1 MMKKGYLL
9 AAVGGFA
16 LASAGHAQTAPADGQ
31 DTALAVS
38 TSDQSVAVPADPA
51 AEQDIVVTGIRAS
64 LRSAQ
69 ATKRNAS
76 QIVDSVSAEDV
87 GKFPDVNISESLQR
101 VTGVAIDRN
110 GGEGQFITVRGLGPQ
125 FNTVLV
131 NGRIMATDNPGR
143 EFSFDVLSPNM
154 IQRTDIF
161 KSTVPQLQEGGIG
174 ATVNIVTARP
184 LDGKGGLHLTVAA
197 GGMYDT
203 LRDKASP
210 DLSGVASFAN
220 EDKTFG
226 AVVSASYTNRYS
238 QNDQFIIHGWLP
250 GTQGLIAG
258 TANATGLGATSL
270 VDSASNI
277 FTPRDSTFN
286 RSLENRERLN
296 VAGTVQGRLGEK
308 LLLTVDGLYSKFNVF
323 SSGRTFGAFYTPRFI
338 GLTTNGNGTVTG
350 FNRPGSQFLSANPGL
365 TDPALADRRVT
376 LSQNDNYASYANRLT
391 TSYQVGG
398 NLKWSVTDALDL
410 RFDASRT
417 EAKNRTPNA
426 FVVVGSLAQTSPR
439 WDLVSGSDLPILS
452 NLGPITDPSLMRA
465 HYTSIGEGRVRDT
478 GNEYHFDGDFRNE
491 DSGIVK
497 SILFGAA
504 YNERHKTRTN
514 ADNSDTVCSYCGYDI
529 PMPANLLSAYTL
541 DNWLPKTSGSDK
553 APINFLTFDPNA
565 VIAYLSQ
572 PNVLALARQ
581 GRTAAEQAAEAARQ
595 LALASGP
602 FGLRNRPGQLLDV
615 QEKVWAGY
623 LNVGIG
629 GPNWSGNLGFRV
641 ADTSVVS
648 QGFAQTIR
656 SITVNPGDDNLNIVF
671 NYPSASTVRNSYRN
685 FLPSA
690 NVKYN
695 LTSDMVV
702 RAAASQTVTRPTLTD
717 LGVDNNYTGRITAA
731 VSGGGNPALRPFK
744 STNYDLS
751 YEWYISD
758 ISYVSVAGFYKEFSD
773 FLEQQTLPVPLGA
786 YTFQDTRT
794 RNGATGSVAGVE
806 VGGQLTADRLTSGFF
821 GGFGVAGNYT
831 YVSSTAKRAAATN
844 NSCGYNGLSPHS
856 ANGSLFFQKYGIQA
870 RASYNWRSSFLRT
883 CFSDY
888 GQPENRAAYGQLD
901 FSASYDITPA
911 FQVYVQGVNLTQ
923 KYTFDYSVREERV
936 KNIQNTG
943 SRFNVGV
950 RASF

>member
-1 MMKKGYLL
+1 MTKGYLL
-9 AAVGGFA
+9 AAVAGVALSSSA
-16 LASAGHAQTAPADGQ
+16 LAQTMPTTNAEKSAPQDAAQAPLDSASE
-31 DTALAVS
+31 T
-38 TSDQSVAVPADPA
+38 
-51 AEQDIVVTGIRAS
+51 DIVVTGIRAS
-64 LRSAQ
+64 LRSSQ
-69 ATKRNAS
+69 ATKRNAA

-154 IQRTDIF
+154 IQRTDIY

-184 LDGKGGLHLTVAA
+184 LDGKKGLHLTVSAA
-197 GGMYDT
+197 GMYDT

-210 DLSGVASFAN
+210 DLSGVVSFAN
-220 EDKTFG
+220 QNKTFG

-238 QNDQFIIHGWLP
+238 QNDQFLIHGWLP
-250 GTQGLIAG
+250 GAQGLIAG
-258 TANATGLGATSL
+258 PANATGLGAASL
-270 VDSASNI
+270 VDSAGGIS
-277 FTPRDSTFN
+277 TPRDSTFN
-286 RSLENRERLN
+286 RSLDNRERLN
-296 VAGTVQGRLGEK
+296 VAGTVQGQLTDR
-308 LLLTVDGLYSKFNVF
+308 LLLTVDGLYSKFNVY
-323 SSGRTFGAFYTPRFI
+323 SATRTFGAFYTPRFI
-338 GLTTNGNGTVTG
+338 DLSANGNGTVTG
-350 FNRPGSQFLSANPGL
+350 FNRPGSQFLAANPGL

-376 LSQNDNYASYANRLT
+376 LSQNDNYASYSNRLT
-391 TSYQVGG
+391 TSYQAGA
-398 NLKWSVTDALDL
+398 NLKWSVTDNLDL
-410 RFDASRT
+410 KFDASKT
-417 EAKNRTPNA
+417 QAKNRTPNA

-439 WDLVSGSDLPILS
+439 WDLVPGTELPILS

-478 GNEYHFDGDFRNE
+478 GSEYHFDGEFRND
-491 DSGIVK
+491 DSGIIK
-497 SILFGAA
+497 SLLFGGA
-504 YNERHKTRTN
+504 YNQRHKVRTN

-529 PMPANLLSAYTL
+529 PIPTALLSPYSMT
-541 DNWLPKTSGSDK
+541 DWLPKASGSDQ
-553 APINFLTFDPNA
+553 APVNFLTYDPA
-565 VIAYLSQ
+565 AIIAYLSQ
-572 PNVLALARQ
+572 PNILALARQ

-595 LALASGP
+595 LALPGGP
-602 FGLRNRPGQLLDV
+602 FGLRDRPGQLLDV
-615 QEKVWAGY
+615 REKVWAGY
-623 LNVGIG
+623 LNVGVG
-629 GPNWSGNLGFRV
+629 GPRWSGNIGFRV
-641 ADTSVVS
+641 ADTSVLS

-671 NYPSASTVRNSYRN
+671 NDPTASSVRNHYRN

-695 LTSDMVV
+695 LTDDMLL

-773 FLEQQTLPVPLGA
+773 FLEQQTLPVQVGA

-806 VGGQLTADRLTSGFF
+806 VGGQLTADHLSSGIL
-821 GGFGVAGNYT
+821 GGFGIAGNYT
-831 YVSSTAKRAAATN
+831 YVSSTAKRAAQTN

-856 ANGSLFFQKYGIQA
+856 ANGSLFFQKYGLQA

-888 GQPENRAAYGQLD
+888 GQPENRRAYGQLD

-911 FQVYVQGVNLTQ
+911 FQIFVQGVNLTQ
-923 KYTFDYSVREERV
+923 NYTFDYSVLEERV

-943 SRFNVGV
+943 TRFNFGV

>member
-1 MMKKGYLL
+1 MNKGYLL
-9 AAVGGFA
+9 AAV
-16 LASAGHAQTAPADGQ
+16 AGVAMSTSVHAQTTPIDSVQDGGAAIGSQSGVGTATQ
-31 DTALAVS
+31 DVQPS
-38 TSDQSVAVPADPA
+38 
-51 AEQDIVVTGIRAS
+51 EEIVVTGIRAS
-64 LRSAQ
+64 LRSSQ
-69 ATKRNAS
+69 ATKRNAA

-154 IQRTDIF
+154 IQRTDIY

-184 LDGKGGLHLTVAA
+184 LDGKAGMHVTASAA
-197 GGMYDT
+197 GMYDT

-210 DLSGVASFAN
+210 DLSGVASFTN
-220 EDKTFG
+220 EAKTFG
-226 AVVSASYTNRYS
+226 AVVSASYTNRRS

-258 TANATGLGATSL
+258 GADATGLGAGSL
-270 VDSASNI
+270 VDSANGI

-286 RSLENRERLN
+286 RSLESRERLN
-296 VAGTVQGRLGEK
+296 VAGTVQGRLGDK
-308 LLLTVDGLYSKFNVF
+308 LLLTVDGLYSKFDVR
-323 SSGRTFGAFYTPRFI
+323 SAGRTFGAFYTPRFI
-338 GLTTNGNGTVTG
+338 GLTTNGNGTVVG
-350 FNRPGSQFLSANPGL
+350 FNRPGSQFLAANPQLG
-365 TDPALADRRVT
+365 DPALADRRVT
-376 LSQNDNYASYANRLT
+376 LSQNDNYASQADRLT
-391 TSYQVGG
+391 KSYQAGA
-398 NLKWSVTDALDL
+398 NLKWSVSDNLDL

-417 EAKNRTPNA
+417 QAKNRTPNA

-439 WDLVSGSDLPILS
+439 WDLVQGTELPILS
-452 NLGPITDPSLMRA
+452 NLGPITDPALMRA
-465 HYTSIGEGRVRDT
+465 HYTAVGEGRVRDT
-478 GNEYHFDGDFRNE
+478 GSEYHFDGEFRNE
-491 DSGIVK
+491 DAGIVK

-504 YNERHKTRTN
+504 YNERHKRRTN
-514 ADNSDTVCSYCGYDI
+514 TDNSDTVCMFCGYEVPI
-529 PMPANLLSAYTL
+529 PTSLLSPYTL
-541 DNWLPKTSGSDK
+541 DNWLPRTSGSDK
-553 APINFLTFDPNA
+553 APVDFITFDPSA

-581 GRTAAEQAAEAARQ
+581 GRTAAEQSAEAGRQ
-595 LALASGP
+595 LALAGGP
-602 FGLRNRPGQLLDV
+602 FGLRDRPGQLLDV
-615 QEKVWAGY
+615 REKVWAGY
-623 LNVGIG
+623 LNVGVG
-629 GPNWSGNLGFRV
+629 GPRWSGNIGFRV
-641 ADTSVVS
+641 ADTSVLS

-656 SITVNPGDDNLNIVF
+656 SIRVNPGDDNLNIVF
-671 NYPSASTVRNSYRN
+671 NDPSATSVRSSYRN

-690 NVKYN
+690 NVKYD
-695 LTSDMVV
+695 LTDDMLL

-751 YEWYISD
+751 YEWYLSD
-758 ISYVSVAGFYKEFSD
+758 ISYVSVAGFYKQFSD
-773 FLEQQTLPVPLGA
+773 FLEQQTLPVPVGA

-794 RNGATGSVAGVE
+794 RNGATGSVTGVE
-806 VGGQLTADRLTSGFF
+806 VGGQLTADSLSSGFI

-831 YVSSTAKRAAATN
+831 YVSSSAKRTATIN

-856 ANGSLFFQKYGIQA
+856 ANGSLFFQKYGLQA

-888 GQPENRAAYGQLD
+888 GQPENRRAYGQLD
-901 FSASYDITPA
+901 FSASYDITPGL
-911 FQVYVQGVNLTQ
+911 QVYVQGVNLT
-923 KYTFDYSVREERV
+923 KSYVFDYSVLEERV

-943 SRFNVGV
+943 TRFIFGA

>member
-1 MMKKGYLL
+1 MKKAYLL
-9 AAVGGFA
+9 AAVAGVVFVP
-16 LASAGHAQTAPADGQ
+16 SARAQTAPVANLQ
-31 DTALAVS
+31 DQGVQTGPQTDSGA
-38 TSDQSVAVPADPA
+38 TPQDA
-51 AEQDIVVTGIRAS
+51 AATDDIVVTGIRAS
-64 LRSAQ
+64 LRSSQ
-69 ATKRNAS
+69 ATKRNAAL
-76 QIVDSVSAEDV
+76 IVDSVSAEDV

-154 IQRTDIF
+154 IQRTDIY

-184 LDGKGGLHLTVAA
+184 LEGKGGAHVTIAA

-210 DLSGVASFAN
+210 DVSGVASFTNQA
-220 EDKTFG
+220 KTFG
-226 AVVSASYTNRYS
+226 AVVAASYTNRFS

-250 GTQGLIAG
+250 GPQGLIAG
-258 TANATGLGATSL
+258 GANAAGLGAASL

-277 FTPRDSTFN
+277 STPRDSTFN

-296 VAGTVQGRLGEK
+296 VSGTVQGQLSDS
-308 LLLTVDGLYSKFNVF
+308 LLLTVDGLYSKFDAY
-323 SSGRTFGAFYTPRFI
+323 STGRTFGAFYTPRFI
-338 GLTTNGNGTVTG
+338 GLSTNSNGTVIG
-350 FNRPGSQFLSANPGL
+350 FNRPGSQFLTANPAL

-391 TSYQVGG
+391 TSYQVGA

-410 RFDASRT
+410 KFDASRT
-417 EAKNRTPNA
+417 QAKNRTPNA

-439 WDLVSGSDLPILS
+439 WDLVSGTELPILT
-452 NLGPITDPSLMRA
+452 NLGPITDPALMRA
-465 HYTSIGEGRVRDT
+465 HYTSIGEGRVRDS
-478 GNEYHFDGDFRNE
+478 GSEYHFDGEFRN
-491 DSGIVK
+491 DDTGIVK
-497 SILFGAA
+497 SILFGVA
-504 YNERHKTRTN
+504 YNERNKNRTN

-529 PMPANLLSAYTL
+529 PIPTSLLSPYAM
-541 DNWLPKTSGSDK
+541 DNWLPKASGSDR
-553 APINFLTFDPNA
+553 APVDYLTYDPMA
-565 VIAYLSQ
+565 IIAHLSQ
-572 PNVLALARQ
+572 PSVLAQVRQ

-595 LALASGP
+595 LALPGGP
-602 FGLRNRPGQLLDV
+602 FGLRDRPGQLLDV
-615 QEKVWAGY
+615 REKVWAGY
-623 LNVGIG
+623 LNIGIG
-629 GPNWSGNLGFRV
+629 GPRWSGNVGFRV
-641 ADTSVVS
+641 ADTSVLS

-671 NYPSASTVRNSYRN
+671 NDPTATSVRNRYRN

-695 LTSDMVV
+695 LSDTMLL

-758 ISYVSVAGFYKEFSD
+758 ISYLSVAGFYKEFSD
-773 FLEQQTLPVPLGA
+773 FLEQQTLPVPIGI

-821 GGFGVAGNYT
+821 GGFGVSGNYT
-831 YVSSTAKRAAATN
+831 YVSSTANRTAATN

-888 GQPENRAAYGQLD
+888 GQPEDRRAYGQLD

-911 FQVYVQGVNLTQ
+911 FQVYAQGVNLTQ
-923 KYTFDYSVREERV
+923 NYVYDYSVLEERV
-936 KNIQNTG
+936 KNVQNTG
-943 SRFNVGV
+943 TRFNFGV